1 MTKFHGLIDEIK
13 KMAKEVRYDI
23 NKMYARFNEFSR
35 NREGLTPRTYRRYCQ
50 NVCRDIIS
58 EDDKPQK
65 IEKNKFIKNLEKEK
79 KELEKAWKE
88 NEMLIENII
97 RSKVPQLTFCDERY
111 TIEEGNRT
119 AILQISDVHY
129 GKVVDFRGDDANLN
143 RYNKVIAKKRLAYIF
158 NQTEIFLDRNNIENL
173 VITLQGDIISGI
185 IHDELKYRVNESL
198 MNELFELSAHLSFLI
213 NNLPSHINVKV
224 LCVSGNH
231 GRISKRWE
239 AEFKATQNFDYLF
252 GLIVKNM
259 CPGID
264 MEISESTSK
273 IFNVNGKHYIIHHG
287 DFTRGG
293 KNLTGAPAFTA
304 ARDSSFM
311 SNKYQKMGYQ
321 NIEAILIGH
330 FHTHFYIPGMNVKII
345 GNASVIGPDSFS
357 VENVL
362 LSDPSQNLV
371 IIDNEG
377 DIESV
382 QQIKLK
388 NIK

>member
-1 MTKFHGLIDEIK
+1 MTKFHGLIEEIK
-13 KMAKEVRYDI
+13 KMAQEVKYDI
-23 NKMYARFNEFSR
+23 AKMYARYNEFSR
-35 NREGLTPRTYRRYCQ
+35 CHEELTNDTFKRYCRSVVQ
-50 NVCRDIIS
+50 NFCHNT
-58 EDDKPQK
+58 KTQK
-65 IEKNKFIKNLEKEK
+65 INKNKFIKDLEKEK
-79 KELEKAWKE
+79 RELEMVRDE

-97 RSKVPQLTFCDERY
+97 RAKVSQTTFFDERY
-111 TIEEGNRT
+111 SINEGDRT

-129 GKVVDFRGDDANLN
+129 GKVVDFRGDDADLN
-143 RYNKVIAKKRLAYIF
+143 RYNKDIAKRRLTHLF
-158 NQTEIFLDRNNIENL
+158 NETEKFLDRNEIENL
-173 VITLQGDIISGI
+173 VITLQGDIVSGI
-185 IHDELKYRVNESL
+185 IHEELKYRVNESL
-198 MNELFELSAHLSFLI
+198 MNELFELSTQLSFLI
-213 NNLPSHINVKV
+213 NNLPPHINVKV

-252 GLIVKNM
+252 GLMVKNM
-259 CPGID
+259 CPNID
-264 MEISESTSK
+264 MEVSESTSK

-304 ARDSSFM
+304 SRDSSFM

-371 IIDNEG
+371 IIDSEG

>member
-1 MTKFHGLIDEIK
+1 MVKFHGLKEEIK
-13 KMAKEVRYDI
+13 KLAEEVKYDI
-23 NKMYARFNEFSR
+23 AKMYARFNEFSR
-35 NREGLTPRTYRRYCQ
+35 YRDELTQDTYKRYCRSAVQ
-50 NVCRDIIS
+50 DFCNDEKS
-58 EDDKPQK
+58 QK
-65 IEKNKFIKNLEKEK
+65 IDKNKFIKDLEKEK
-79 KELEKAWKE
+79 KELEKIHEE

-97 RSKVPQLTFCDERY
+97 RAKVSEISFFDERH
-111 TIEEGNRT
+111 TVEEGNRT

-143 RYNKVIAKKRLAYIF
+143 RYNKDIAKRRLTHLF
-158 NQTEIFLDRNNIENL
+158 NETEKFLDRNEIENL
-173 VITLQGDIISGI
+173 VITLQGDIVSGI
-185 IHDELKYRVNESL
+185 IHEELKYRVNESM
-198 MNELFELSAHLSFLI
+198 MNELFELSAQISFLI

-252 GLIVKNM
+252 GLMVKNM
-259 CPGID
+259 CPNID
-264 MEISESTSK
+264 MEVSESTSK
-273 IFNVNGKHYIIHHG
+273 IFNINGKHYIIHHG

-304 ARDSSFM
+304 SRDSSFM

-371 IIDNEG
+371 IIDNDG